1 MSFDP
6 DQARR
11 TLEQFCTEFG
21 YADDQLAQIAKLA
34 ASKEIA
40 ERLRANSVI
49 VKERIRTVK
58 IPTIMFGG
66 RRYDRVVAPKQLK

>member
-11 TLEQFCTEFG
+11 TLEQFCRDFG
-21 YADDQLAQIAKLA
+21 YSDEQLGQIAKLA

-40 ERLRANSVI
+40 DRLRADSVI

-58 IPTIMFGG
+58 IPSIMFGG
-66 RRYDRVVAPKQLK
+66 RRYDRVVTPKQLR